1 MDLEQAL
8 RQEPYLA
15 VRDWGR
21 NKTPGQARLLLEDPM
36 GSAYLADVPGSY
48 SPEKRQ
54 YAYRVAREAWLA
66 WTGEEEHDP
75 MQELR

>member
-1 MDLEQAL
+1 
-8 RQEPYLA
+8 
-15 VRDWGR
+15 
-21 NKTPGQARLLLEDPM
+21 M
-36 GSAYLADVPGSY
+36 GSAYLADVPVSY

-54 YAYRVAREAWLA
+54 YAYRAAREAWLA